1 MVTYQTG
8 YLTFSK
14 ISENHGYISNW
25 IFDWFEEYN
34 YEPEEPAYIWWDFC
48 AFFNTHQTLIP
59 TQPDS
64 PSCLGRTRGEITGN
78 KQARR
83 KESYEPSRLHQQKG
97 APYKIF
103 YFLFT
108 PSRLHIIYC

>member
-1 MVTYQTG
+1 MKEPEKKKQ
-8 YLTFSK
+8 FS
-14 ISENHGYISNW
+14 ER
-25 IFDWFEEYN
+25 IFDWFEKYN
-34 YEPEEPAYIWWDFC
+34 YEPEEPAYTWWDFS

-64 PSCLGRTRGEITGN
+64 PSCLERTRGEITGN
-78 KQARR
+78 KQARK
-83 KESYEPSRLHQQKG
+83 KESYEPNRLHQQKR

-108 PSRLHIIYC
+108 PSRLHIMYC